1 MHSDGFL
8 ELILDSDYHE
18 KILSLYLKI
27 REVRRVFVF
36 WERHSTCDNLESNVF
51 ATEQTWGFPALCNI

>member
-18 KILSLYLKI
+18 KILSLYQKV
-27 REVRRVFVF
+27 REVKMLFVF
-36 WERHSTCDNLESNVF
+36 WEKQEFMIWKLVSLVQNSDTGIPSSL
-51 ATEQTWGFPALCNI
+51 

>member
-1 MHSDGFL
+1 MHSDSFL

-18 KILSLYLKI
+18 KILSLYQNV

-36 WERHSTCDNLESNVF
+36 WEKLAFVTIWNVMPLVQNSDTGIPSNL
-51 ATEQTWGFPALCNI
+51 

>member
-18 KILSLYLKI
+18 KILSLYQKV
-27 REVRRVFVF
+27 REVKMLFVF
-36 WERHSTCDNLESNVF
+36 WEKQEFMIWKLVSLVQNSDMGIPSSL
-51 ATEQTWGFPALCNI
+51 

>member
-18 KILSLYLKI
+18 KILSLYQNI

-36 WERHSTCDNLESNVF
+36 WEKHAFVMIWNVMPLVQNSDMGIPTNL
-51 ATEQTWGFPALCNI
+51 

>member
-18 KILSLYLKI
+18 KILSLYQKA
-27 REVRRVFVF
+27 REVRKLVVF
-36 WERHSTCDNLESNVF
+36 WEKTKNL
-51 ATEQTWGFPALCNI
+51 

>member
-18 KILSLYLKI
+18 KILSLYEKI

-36 WERHSTCDNLESNVF
+36 WEKHTIVMISNIMSLVQNSD
-51 ATEQTWGFPALCNI
+51 TGIPSSL